1 MKIFYSLKSIKTL
14 FILIVVLSFTKSAY
28 YETINLY
35 KDFNKSYRYNE
46 NKFFV
51 TYDEDYST
59 NYIKLEVELLNN
71 YNGIAISYYQKDYNF
86 KERKQL
92 SYNFSNSTF
101 MWLNKNQFKNN
112 FYFSINCKKTYYCD
126 YNLHIY
132 KKKYAELNIGDIYTY
147 YVTEE
152 NKDMT
157 FLINI
162 NYTKYNNSISDIS
175 NSKISIWARGSNNN
189 INSKLEPNSYTNLM
203 NDKYQAYLLYK
214 NEIDINEHYYLKIEG
229 NIGDLI
235 NVGSLLFDENNTC
248 PIIFKNLGTEI
259 TGFFKENIFEKN
271 CFKFIGSNDNSFNQ
285 FIYDFEIKN
294 YIENY
299 EFNYFNY
306 YTLVC
311 LNFNKT
317 YKYDEYLYSLQYVR
331 NVRRDRLNYLVS
343 PLIIGKNY
351 KISLNIGETIGL
363 IPTNPD
369 IDFNFLTYHA
379 NGILGECNYSVYE
392 CSSYPFCDSFILK
405 QKNFKYNDGSYS
417 ISYTKNEYNNT
428 PISLNQKVLLI
439 KSMNFN
445 NIIIVNFYSD
455 KNKIF
460 ISPQITFYNYLR
472 KNNEDNL
479 LINLPYNE
487 GEVPDSPY
495 AYLSFEILSGDAS
508 INFGAPKSSYLE
520 AIQNNTKKS
529 FKFRLIQKNENL
541 LKIKANKNSVY
552 SIIYILEETN
562 KKRLTGDYIFP
573 IGNNYLFEVKNN
585 NGDYYHYLNS
595 RFNYYGYIY
604 FEFHPINCEI
614 EVQNNNNYRWKVL
627 NKYKGFSYDIEDVNT
642 QYSFFIRRVGL
653 DKRKSCLVYASSFMY
668 SSYILNPIFLIISNN
683 IPKYFLFHDN
693 YEVNFLYYHSEVGND
708 LIVDFKMNHSSIYNY
723 YNYYP
728 YRSQIKASYF
738 LACYI
743 NNYAYNLNCSYY
755 NYNYYNINIYNNDSF
770 KINSNQ
776 IKKYC
781 TDENQFC
788 MIRFIIVKS
797 SYNKN
802 KNTAIELNI
811 RTIENNLSKSTNSK
825 FLKDNLKLIII
836 ISGSALIFIII
847 IIIIIIVCICKKK
860 NNKDLLALEV
870 NKVSFEEERANRNKA
885 YEDGL
890 LY

>member
-1 MKIFYSLKSIKTL
+1 MKIFFSLKAIKTL
-14 FILIVVLSFTKSAY
+14 FILIAILSFTKSVI
-28 YETINLY
+28 YETIRLN
-35 KDFNKSYRYNE
+35 KDFNKIYSYEKN
-46 NKFFV
+46 FFV

-59 NYIKLEVELLNN
+59 NYIKLEVELLN
-71 YNGIAISYYQKDYNF
+71 YNNEIAISYYHKDSNF

-112 FYFSINCKKTYYCD
+112 FYFSTNCKVS
-126 YNLHIY
+126 YNCNYKLKIY

-157 FLINI
+157 FLINL
-162 NYTKYNNSISDIS
+162 NSTKYNNYISDK
-175 NSKISIWARGSNNN
+175 SKISIWARGSNNN
-189 INSKLEPNSYTNLM
+189 INSKLEPNSFTNLM
-203 NDKYQAYLLYK
+203 NDRYQAYLLYR
-214 NEIDINEHYYLKIEG
+214 NEIEINEHYYLKIEG

-235 NVGSLLFDENNTC
+235 NVGFLLFDENNTC
-248 PIIFKNLGTEI
+248 PIIFNDLGTEI
-259 TGFFKENIFEKN
+259 TGFFKEDIFEQN
-271 CFKFIGSNDNSFNQ
+271 CFKFIDANNNSFNQ

-299 EFNYFNY
+299 EFNYFKN

-317 YKYDEYLYSLQYVR
+317 YKYDEYLYSLQYIR
-331 NVRRDRLNYLVS
+331 KDRLNYLVY

-351 KISLNIGETIGL
+351 KISLNVGETIGL
-363 IPTNPD
+363 IPTKPD

-379 NGILGECNYSVYE
+379 NDLLGECNYSVYE
-392 CSSYPFCDSFILK
+392 CSSYPFCDSFIFQ
-405 QKNFKYNDGSYS
+405 QKNFRYIDGSFS

-428 PISLNQKVLLI
+428 PISLTQKVLLI
-439 KSMNFN
+439 KSFYYNI
-445 NIIIVNFYSD
+445 NIINVNFYTD

-460 ISPQITFYNYLR
+460 IFPKITFYNYLR

-479 LINLPYNE
+479 LINLPYNA

-508 INFGAPKSSYLE
+508 INFETPKSSYLE
-520 AIQNNTKKS
+520 TIQNNTKKS

-573 IGNNYLFEVKNN
+573 IRNNYLFEVKNN
-585 NGDYYHYLNS
+585 NGDYYQYLNTKYNHYS
-595 RFNYYGYIY
+595 YIY
-604 FEFHPINCEI
+604 FEFHPINCKI
-614 EVQNNNNYRWKVL
+614 EVSNNYRRWNVL
-627 NKYKGFSYDIEDVNT
+627 NKYKGFSYDIEDAST
-642 QYSFFIRRVGL
+642 QYSFFIRRVDL
-653 DKRKSCLVYASSFMY
+653 DKRKSCLVYSSTLMY
-668 SSYILNPIFLIISNN
+668 SKYILNPIFLIISNN

-693 YEVNFLYYHSEVGND
+693 YYEVNFLYYHTEIGND
-708 LIVDFKMNHSSIYNY
+708 LLVDFKMNHSSIYEY
-723 YNYYP
+723 YNRYF
-728 YRSQIKASYF
+728 SFNKQIRASYF

-743 NNYAYNLNCSYY
+743 NNYAYNINSSYY
-755 NYNYYNINIYNNDSF
+755 KNISIYHNDF
-770 KINSNQ
+770 LKINSYQ
-776 IKKYC
+776 IKNYC

-802 KNTAIELNI
+802 KNTAIELNV
-811 RTIENNLSKSTNSK
+811 RAIENNLSKSTKSN

-836 ISGSALIFIII
+836 ISGSVLFFI
-847 IIIIIIVCICKKK
+847 IIIIIIVCCCCKKK

>member
-1 MKIFYSLKSIKTL
+1 MSKAIKTL
-14 FILIVVLSFTKSAY
+14 FILIVVLSFTKSVY

-35 KDFNKSYRYNE
+35 KDFNKRYSYE

-59 NYIKLEVELLNN
+59 NYIKLEVELL
-71 YNGIAISYYQKDYNF
+71 YNDNEIAISYYQKDYNF

-112 FYFSINCKKTYYCD
+112 FYFSINCKKTYLCE

-162 NYTKYNNSISDIS
+162 NYTKYNNSISDIN
-175 NSKISIWARGSNNN
+175 NSKISIWARGSNNY
-189 INSKLEPNSYTNLM
+189 INSKLEPNSFTNLM

-214 NEIDINEHYYLKIEG
+214 NEIDINEHYYLKVEG

-235 NVGSLLFDENNTC
+235 NVGSLIFDENNTC

-299 EFNYFNY
+299 EFNYFKN

-317 YKYDEYLYSLQYVR
+317 YKYDEYLYSFQYVR
-331 NVRRDRLNYLVS
+331 NVRKDRLNYLVS

-363 IPTNPD
+363 IPTKPD

-392 CSSYPFCDSFILK
+392 CTRYPFCDSFILK

-428 PISLNQKVLLI
+428 PISLTQKVLLI

-445 NIIIVNFYSD
+445 NIINVNFYSD

-479 LINLPYNE
+479 LINLPYNT

-614 EVQNNNNYRWKVL
+614 EVKNNNNNRWKVL
-627 NKYKGFSYDIEDVNT
+627 NKYKGFSYDIEDVST
-642 QYSFFIRRVGL
+642 QYSFIIRRVGL
-653 DKRKSCLVYASSFMY
+653 DKRKSCLVYASTLMY
-668 SSYILNPIFLIISNN
+668 SKYILNPIFLIISNN

-693 YEVNFLYYHSEVGND
+693 YEVNFLYYHSEIGND
-708 LIVDFKMNHSSIYNY
+708 LIVDFKMNHSSIYD
-723 YNYYP
+723 YNYYYS

-743 NNYAYNLNCSYY
+743 NNYAYNINYSYY
-755 NYNYYNINIYNNDSF
+755 NYNNINIYNNDSF

-788 MIRFIIVKS
+788 IIRFIIVKS

-802 KNTAIELNI
+802 KNTAIELNV
-811 RTIENNLSKSTNSK
+811 RTIENNLSKSTNSN

-836 ISGSALIFIII
+836 ISGSVLIFIII
-847 IIIIIIVCICKKK
+847 IIIIVCTCKKK

>member
-28 YETINLY
+28 CETINLY
-35 KDFNKSYRYNE
+35 KDFNKRYKYIYE

-59 NYIKLEVELLNN
+59 NYIKLEVEPLYND
-71 YNGIAISYYQKDYNF
+71 NGIAISYYQKDGNF

-92 SYNFSNSTF
+92 SYSSSNSTF

-112 FYFSINCKKTYYCD
+112 FYFSINCKKTYVCD

-147 YVTEE
+147 YVTKE

-162 NYTKYNNSISDIS
+162 NYTKYNNSISDI
-175 NSKISIWARGSNNN
+175 NKSKISIWARGSNNN
-189 INSKLEPNSYTNLM
+189 INSKLEPNSFTNLM

-214 NEIDINEHYYLKIEG
+214 NEIDINEHYYLKVEG

-235 NVGSLLFDENNTC
+235 NVGSLIFDGNNTC

-271 CFKFIGSNDNSFNQ
+271 CFKFIDSNDNSFNQ

-331 NVRRDRLNYLVS
+331 NVRRDRLNYLIS

-379 NGILGECNYSVYE
+379 NGILGECNFSVYE

-445 NIIIVNFYSD
+445 N
-455 KNKIF
+455 K
-460 ISPQITFYNYLR
+460 
-472 KNNEDNL
+472 
-479 LINLPYNE
+479 
-487 GEVPDSPY
+487 
-495 AYLSFEILSGDAS
+495 
-508 INFGAPKSSYLE
+508 
-520 AIQNNTKKS
+520 
-529 FKFRLIQKNENL
+529 
-541 LKIKANKNSVY
+541 
-552 SIIYILEETN
+552 
-562 KKRLTGDYIFP
+562 
-573 IGNNYLFEVKNN
+573 
-585 NGDYYHYLNS
+585 
-595 RFNYYGYIY
+595 
-604 FEFHPINCEI
+604 C
-614 EVQNNNNYRWKVL
+614 
-627 NKYKGFSYDIEDVNT
+627 
-642 QYSFFIRRVGL
+642 
-653 DKRKSCLVYASSFMY
+653 
-668 SSYILNPIFLIISNN
+668 
-683 IPKYFLFHDN
+683 
-693 YEVNFLYYHSEVGND
+693 
-708 LIVDFKMNHSSIYNY
+708 
-723 YNYYP
+723 
-728 YRSQIKASYF
+728 
-738 LACYI
+738 
-743 NNYAYNLNCSYY
+743 
-755 NYNYYNINIYNNDSF
+755 
-770 KINSNQ
+770 
-776 IKKYC
+776 
-781 TDENQFC
+781 
-788 MIRFIIVKS
+788 
-797 SYNKN
+797 
-802 KNTAIELNI
+802 
-811 RTIENNLSKSTNSK
+811 
-825 FLKDNLKLIII
+825 
-836 ISGSALIFIII
+836 
-847 IIIIIIVCICKKK
+847 
-860 NNKDLLALEV
+860 
-870 NKVSFEEERANRNKA
+870 
-885 YEDGL
+885 
-890 LY
+890 